1 MKSKNKVRKRVSGK
15 ASARKKEI
23 KLRKNF
29 FPAMLLTIL
38 LWLGVVF
45 IIYFVNPSDLGAV
58 QLFFIISFLASLFT
72 FSTLLA
78 NTRRGLLIA
87 IGLTIFLVL
96 RYLGVGNILNLLL
109 ILGLTIT
116 TEIYFSKKKF

>member
-58 QLFFIISFLASLFT
+58 QLFFM
-72 FSTLLA
+72 
-78 NTRRGLLIA
+78 
-87 IGLTIFLVL
+87 TIFLVL